1 MVIFLLLNF
10 FLVPNTSNQKGEH
23 LFSIYCMACH
33 ENQKNLILPEKN
45 LQRKTLEMFGVNNKQ
60 ALEYQIINGK
70 NSMPAFG
77 AKLKQI
83 EIEELV
89 DYILSL

>member
-1 MVIFLLLNF
+1 M
-10 FLVPNTSNQKGEH
+10 NQKGEQ
-23 LFSIYCMACH
+23 LFSIYCIACH
-33 ENQKNLILPEKN
+33 DNQKNLILPEKN
-45 LQRKTLEMFGVNNKQ
+45 LQPKTLEIFGVNNKQ

-77 AKLKQI
+77 GQLRQI
-83 EIEELV
+83 EIQELA